1 LEPNDKAEVMA
12 TPARKSMKKE
22 SETASESLNGWTR
35 KRRTMLR
42 FIRPGDVFC
51 FTRNDGLYYFGQIIS
66 ENSMGHFAHILDI
79 RRREASLTPVELQ
92 KAKPVMKPTVLDS
105 YSLFDRK
112 SDQDGDWRIIGRH
125 EPVHAT
131 DLEHYFFVYGT
142 PENWCKVN
150 ATNSVH
156 CAATEVEAMVLP
168 PYFPLNNFK
177 MWREID
183 TLSHR
188 WA

>member
-1 LEPNDKAEVMA
+1 
-12 TPARKSMKKE
+12 MKKE

-66 ENSMGHFAHILDI
+66 DVSFGHTANIFEVRCEEPMVAVAGL
-79 RRREASLTPVELQ
+79 EQAQSLMNPV
-92 KAKPVMKPTVLDS
+92 VLDS

-112 SDQDGDWRIIGRH
+112 TDDSGDWRIIGRH
-125 EPVHAT
+125 EILNSADFEQH
-131 DLEHYFFVYGT
+131 FFIYGI
-142 PENWCKVN
+142 PGNWSKVN

-156 CAATEVEAMVLP
+156 CTATEVEAMVLP
-168 PYFPLNNFK
+168 PYFPLNNLK